1 MNAVVWIR
9 TLRRNSSNSGYRND
23 SGIKFHH
30 IFRKFAKVHR
40 SYTNSSTCIDFANL
54 RKNDDKN
61 I

>member
-1 MNAVVWIR
+1 MQWY
-9 TLRRNSSNSGYRND
+9 SSNSGYRND

-40 SYTNSSTCIDFANL
+40 SYTNSSNCIDFANL